1 MFGSVV
7 LDVAIGMAFVYL
19 LMSLIAS
26 AVQEM
31 LSAFMQLRAAN
42 LQRGLRSL
50 FSGDSI
56 NSTMDL
62 VNSVYNHGLVRGLYL
77 DPPRDTKGLLADF
90 RMPLDS
96 LRVWLRKVI
105 GISPTMPITV
115 VQNQLLLPSYI
126 PSRVF
131 AKTMVDILNTHKE
144 SGEAAMR
151 SITQVLAEHHWA
163 FRDNKAVEALYALA
177 LDAKGNVETFEQN
190 LEQWYNDAMDRVSGW
205 YKRYTQRA
213 LVAIGLV
220 LAVLFNVSSVKVART
235 LWLDRDTRQ
244 AMVNAADSYMKE
256 HPAPTEKSTAVENA
270 KAPVDGDITAIAP
283 DENNP
288 ASGDKNATI
297 QAENVPAPSNQP
309 AKPGDLKDRLQQNV
323 DAFNDVTTATL
334 LPVGWKHP
342 FSYYWQSL
350 KNDPEDAFLTSLVF
364 LAGWLLTA
372 FAVSFGAPFW
382 FDTLNRFMVVRS
394 TVKPQEKSTTDKGKG

>member
-56 NSTMDL
+56 GSTMDL

-90 RMPLDS
+90 RMPLDG

-105 GISPTMPITV
+105 GITPTMPITV

-131 AKTMVDILNTHKE
+131 AKAMIDILNTHKE
-144 SGEAAMR
+144 SGETAML
-151 SITQVLAEHHWA
+151 SITEALAEHHWK

-177 LDAKGNVETFEQN
+177 LDAKGNIETFEQN

-244 AMVNAADSYMKE
+244 AMVNAADSYMKD
-256 HPAPTEKSTAVENA
+256 HPAPTDKSAAGEHA
-270 KAPVDGDITAIAP
+270 KAPATGDTSANAP
-283 DENNP
+283 AESNP
-288 ASGDKNATI
+288 APGDQNATI
-297 QAENVPAPSNQP
+297 PAENAPAAGNQT

-323 DAFNDVTTATL
+323 NAFNDVTTATL

-342 FSYYWQSL
+342 LSYYSESFRVHPKDASL
-350 KNDPEDAFLTSLVF
+350 TALVL
-364 LAGWLLTA
+364 LAGWFITA
-372 FAVSFGAPFW
+372 CAVSFGAPFW

>member
-56 NSTMDL
+56 GSTMDL

-90 RMPLDS
+90 RMPLDG

-105 GISPTMPITV
+105 GITPTMPITV

-131 AKTMVDILNTHKE
+131 AKTMIDILNTHKE
-144 SGEAAMR
+144 SGEAAML
-151 SITQVLAEHHWA
+151 SITEALAEHHWK

-220 LAVLFNVSSVKVART
+220 LAVAFNVSSVKVART

-244 AMVNAADSYMKE
+244 AMVNAADSYMKDR
-256 HPAPTEKSTAVENA
+256 PASTEKSTAVENV
-270 KAPVDGDITAIAP
+270 KAPVGGDITAVAP
-283 DENNP
+283 DESNP
-288 ASGDKNATI
+288 ASDDKNATI
-297 QAENVPAPSNQP
+297 PAESVPAPSNQP
-309 AKPGDLKDRLQQNV
+309 AKSGDLKDRLQQNV

-394 TVKPQEKSTTDKGKG
+394 TVKPQEKSTTDKGKD

>member
-56 NSTMDL
+56 GSTMDL
-62 VNSVYNHGLVRGLYL
+62 VNSIYNHGLVRGLYL

-90 RMPLDS
+90 RMPLDG

-105 GISPTMPITV
+105 GITPTMPITV

-126 PSRVF
+126 PARVF
-131 AKTMVDILNTHKE
+131 AKAMIDILNTHKE
-144 SGEAAMR
+144 SGEAAML
-151 SITQVLAEHHWA
+151 SITEALAEHHWK

-177 LDAKGNVETFEQN
+177 LDAKGNIETFEEN

-244 AMVNAADSYMKE
+244 AMVNAADSYMKDR
-256 HPAPTEKSTAVENA
+256 PAPKSDDTAVTASAGSNA
-270 KAPVDGDITAIAP
+270 
-283 DENNP
+283 
-288 ASGDKNATI
+288 
-297 QAENVPAPSNQP
+297 AEGNQP
-309 AKPGDLKDRLQQNV
+309 AKLDDLKKHLQQNV

-342 FSYYWQSL
+342 LSYYTGFYR
-350 KNDPEDAFLTSLVF
+350 NDPKNAVLNTLVF
-364 LAGWLLTA
+364 LAGWLVTA

-394 TVKPQEKSTTDKGKG
+394 TVKPQEKSMADKGKG

>member
-56 NSTMDL
+56 GSTMDL

-77 DPPRDTKGLLADF
+77 DPPRDTKGILADF
-90 RMPLDS
+90 RMPLDG

-105 GISPTMPITV
+105 GITPTMPITV

-131 AKTMVDILNTHKE
+131 AKAMIDILNTHKE
-144 SGEAAMR
+144 SGEAAML
-151 SITQVLAEHHWA
+151 SITEALAEHHWK

-177 LDAKGNVETFEQN
+177 LDAKGNIETFEQN

-244 AMVNAADSYMKE
+244 AMVNAADSYMKD
-256 HPAPTEKSTAVENA
+256 HPAPTDKSAAGEHA
-270 KAPVDGDITAIAP
+270 KAPATGDTSANAP
-283 DENNP
+283 AESNP
-288 ASGDKNATI
+288 APGDQNATI
-297 QAENVPAPSNQP
+297 PAENAPAASNQT
-309 AKPGDLKDRLQQNV
+309 AKPEDLKDRLQQNV
-323 DAFNDVTTATL
+323 NAFNDVTTATL

-342 FSYYWQSL
+342 LSYYRESFRVHPKDASL
-350 KNDPEDAFLTSLVF
+350 TALVL
-364 LAGWLLTA
+364 LAGWFITA
-372 FAVSFGAPFW
+372 CAVSFGAPFW

>member
-77 DPPRDTKGLLADF
+77 DPPRDTKGLLANF
-90 RMPLDS
+90 RMPLDG

-151 SITQVLAEHHWA
+151 SITQALAEHHWT
-163 FRDNKAVEALYALA
+163 FRDNKAVEALYTLA

-235 LWLDRDTRQ
+235 LWLDRDIRQ
-244 AMVNAADSYMKE
+244 AMVNAADSYMRE
-256 HPAPTEKSTAVENA
+256 PPAPTEKSTAVESA
-270 KAPVDGDITAIAP
+270 KASATGDTNAAAP
-283 DENNP
+283 AESNP
-288 ASGDKNATI
+288 ASGDTNATI
-297 QAENVPAPSNQP
+297 PAENAPAPSNQP
-309 AKPGDLKDRLQQNV
+309 AKSRDLKDRLQQNV

-342 FSYYWQSL
+342 FSYYWQSFWS
-350 KNDPEDAFLTSLVF
+350 DPTDAFLTSLVF